1 MSATVKSHAWQR
13 WLILLFTCIMMIGNY
28 YSYDIPAALNTQLD
42 EYFGKTEDFEI
53 YFSLLYTLY
62 SIPNIILPF
71 FGGYFVDRL
80 GVRLCLLVFA
90 CAITIGQIIFAFG
103 VSIKSWPVMF
113 LGRIVFGFG
122 GESLG
127 VGNSALLS
135 QWFMGK
141 ELAFAFGLNLSIARL
156 GSVFNNLLSPALA
169 TSANVQFAVWF
180 GAILCGASVF
190 SVICLSSID
199 KSFESTSSGMH
210 SQLLNDEEDGEP
222 SKPKEE
228 EEKTSL
234 KDVFLFPQAF
244 WVLVISCVVVYGKIF
259 CSRSYP

>member
-1 MSATVKSHAWQR
+1 MSVKSQSWQR
-13 WLILLFTCIMMIGNY
+13 WLVLLFTCIMMIGNY

-42 EYFGKTEDFEI
+42 EYLGKQSDYQI

-62 SIPNIILPF
+62 SVPNIFLPF

-90 CAITIGQIIFAFG
+90 VFITAGQVIFAFG

-156 GSVFNNLLSPALA
+156 GSVFNNLLSPVLA
-169 TSANVQFAVWF
+169 DSANVQFAVWF
-180 GAILCGASVF
+180 GAILCGTSVL

-199 KSFESTSSGMH
+199 KSFETSDTMH
-210 SQLLNDEEDGEP
+210 TVLLNADEDPESD
-222 SKPKEE
+222 KEE
-228 EEKTSL
+228 KAAEEKTSFR
-234 KDVFLFPQAF
+234 DVLTFPQAF
-244 WVLVISCVVVYGKIF
+244 WVLVVSCVVVYGKMTIL
-259 CSRSYP
+259 

>member
-1 MSATVKSHAWQR
+1 
-13 WLILLFTCIMMIGNY
+13 MMTGSY

-42 EYFGKTEDFEI
+42 EYFGKESNYEI
-53 YFSLLYTLY
+53 YYSLLYTLY
-62 SIPNIILPF
+62 SIPNIVLPF

-90 CAITIGQIIFAFG
+90 SLITTGQIIFAFG

-141 ELAFAFGLNLSIARL
+141 ELAFAFGLNLSVARL
-156 GSVFNNLLSPALA
+156 GSVFNNLLSPVLA
-169 TSANVQFAVWF
+169 SGVGLQFAVWF
-180 GAILCGASVF
+180 GAILCGGSVLA
-190 SVICLSSID
+190 VITLSTID
-199 KSFESTSSGMH
+199 KAFEASGTAH
-210 SQLLNDEEDGEP
+210 ALLSEEDDEEGAKE
-222 SKPKEE
+222 SKE

-234 KDVFLFPQAF
+234 YDVLKFPQAF
-244 WVLVISCVVVYGKIF
+244 WLLVISCVVVYGESNEIQLSF
-259 CSRSYP
+259 G